1 MSSSPPSSATFF
13 AGVNEALGHGRAG
26 FSRLAEM
33 VDSARSPGEIL
44 TPESSAVQ
52 AHAAMLQGVIS
63 RMAENSRSCK
73 LWSVTLVAASLVLA
87 SRLGEPRSALAA
99 LIPAVMLMG
108 LDAYYLWLERDFRR
122 AHERFAAEL
131 HAGELRRSALFQIQR
146 VSSGLGGFLACVLSP
161 SVGVFH
167 AAIIAA
173 VLVFAF
179 AVLPGAG

>member
-1 MSSSPPSSATFF
+1 M
-13 AGVNEALGHGRAG
+13 
-26 FSRLAEM
+26 AE
-33 VDSARSPGEIL
+33 SARQPGEPL

-52 AHAAMLQGVIS
+52 AYAAMLQGVIA

-99 LIPAVMLMG
+99 LIPAVMLMC

-122 AHERFAAEL
+122 SHERFTVEL
-131 HAGELRRSALFQIQR
+131 HAGELPRSALFQIQR
-146 VSSGLGGFLACVLSP
+146 ISSGLGGFLTCVRSP
-161 SVGVFH
+161 SVGLFH

-179 AVLPGAG
+179 AVLPGAEGGAG